1 MDAIDVPR
9 AGAEEGW
16 MEVLIACCSGLDVH
30 KDSVEACVRRLGD
43 KGGIDQQTR
52 HWGTTTRDLVAMAE
66 WLKGQGVTKVAM
78 ESTGVYWKPIFNVL
92 EDDFEVLLVNA
103 RMIKHVP
110 GRKTDVADCQWI
122 ARLLQHGLLKG
133 SFIPPRWQR
142 ELRDLTR
149 QRAQLC
155 DERSRTSNRIQKV
168 LEDANLKLG
177 SVASDVMGVSGRLI
191 LEAII
196 QGQDNPA
203 DLADLAQRRLRN
215 KIPQLEEA
223 LSGKLKDHHRW
234 MLGLLLDQFKT
245 TEEFIA
251 RLDKRIGELTR
262 PQEPVLEKLDAIPG
276 IDRHIGQVLIAEIGP
291 DVSPFPSDA
300 HLASWAGLCPGNNQS
315 AGKKRSGKTTKGSRW
330 LRQALVQA
338 AWAASRKK
346 NSYFY
351 AHARSLMRRRGAK
364 RGAIA
369 VAHSLL
375 LVIYHILKR
384 GTEYS
389 DLGSGYLDQLRA
401 QKLIH
406 FHVKRL
412 QQLGME
418 VKLVPAA
425 A

>member
-1 MDAIDVPR
+1 
-9 AGAEEGW
+9 
-16 MEVLIACCSGLDVH
+16 MEVLIGCCSGLDVH
-30 KDSVEACVRRLGD
+30 KDSVEACVRKLGSS
-43 KGGIDQQTR
+43 GGIDQQTR
-52 HWGTTTRDLVAMAE
+52 HWGTTTRDLMAMAE
-66 WLKGQGVTKVAM
+66 WLKSEGVTHVAM
-78 ESTGVYWKPIFNVL
+78 ESTGVYWKPVFNVL
-92 EDDFEVLLVNA
+92 EGEFEVLLVNA

-149 QRAQLC
+149 QRAQLT

-177 SVASDVMGVSGRLI
+177 SVATDVVGVSGRRM
-191 LEAII
+191 LEAITA
-196 QGQDNPA
+196 GQDNPA
-203 DLADLAQRRLRN
+203 QLADLAQRRLRN

-223 LSGKLKDHHRW
+223 LSGKLNDHHRW
-234 MLGLLLDQFKT
+234 MLRLLLDQLDTGEK
-245 TEEFIA
+245 FIA
-251 RLDKRIGELTR
+251 RLDERIAELTR
-262 PQEPVLEKLDAIPG
+262 PQKPVLEKLDAIPG
-276 IDRHIGQVLIAEIGP
+276 IDRRIAEVLIAEIGP
-291 DVSPFPSDA
+291 DVTPFPSDA
-300 HLASWAGLCPGNNQS
+300 HLASWAGLCPGNNES

-346 NSYFY
+346 DSYFY
-351 AHARSLMRRRGAK
+351 AHARSLMRRRGSK

-375 LVIYHILKR
+375 LVIYHILK
-384 GTEYS
+384 GGAEYR
-389 DLGSGYLDQLRA
+389 DLGRDYLDRLREQQLI
-401 QKLIH
+401 K

-412 QQLGME
+412 QQLGLA
-418 VKLVPAA
+418 VTLVPMAA
-425 A
+425 